1 MKNIVILLLFIVSTN
16 VLADWSSRDYDNMS
30 KIEKD
35 SLRMY
40 INGVGEGTSWMS
52 IIQESNN
59 KEYRKLYCPPVD
71 LVLDVNKY
79 VDILEKRINKVKN
92 LNLYNLENSPI
103 GMELVNGLIDTFPCD
118 KKWKN

>member
-71 LVLDVNKY
+71 LVLDVNEY

-118 KKWKN
+118 KKWKK

>member
-40 INGVGEGTSWMS
+40 INGVGEGSSWMS

>member
-40 INGVGEGTSWMS
+40 INGVGEGSSWMS

-71 LVLDVNKY
+71 LVLDVNEY

-118 KKWKN
+118 KK

>member
-59 KEYRKLYCPPVD
+59 KEYKKLYCPPED
-71 LVLDVNKY
+71 LVLDVNNY
-79 VDILEKRINKVKN
+79 VDILEKRINKVKKLNYSN
-92 LNLYNLENSPI
+92 LGNFPI
-103 GMELVNGLIDTFPCD
+103 GMELINGLIDTFPCD
-118 KKWKN
+118 KK

>member
-71 LVLDVNKY
+71 LVLDVNEY